1 MTKYTFS
8 INNSKNNN
16 NNNTCPFYNKCKS
29 TDYSKM
35 LDDLINAD
43 IMEKNSWLNTGKK
56 TIKTCT
62 PIIDYT
68 YTNID
73 TGDLL
78 SDIHTILD
86 KKEAYED
93 AYKFFAT
100 LNPFGTCPYKMN
112 KLYKIGNDIKFMIL
126 IDGILINDKMFFY
139 DDFNNF
145 DIISDF
151 TPKMKKTIATIYTNG
166 LKITI
171 KK

>member
-35 LDDLINAD
+35 LTDFINAD
-43 IMEKNSWLNTGKK
+43 IIEKNSWLNINKK
-56 TIKTCT
+56 TTIPT
-62 PIIDYT
+62 YT

-73 TGDLL
+73 TGNLL

-93 AYKFFAT
+93 AYKFFAN
-100 LNPFGTCPYKMN
+100 LNPFGMCPYKMN
-112 KLYKIGNDIKFMIL
+112 KLYKIGDDIKFMIL

-139 DDFNNF
+139 DDFNDF
-145 DIISDF
+145 DIISAF